1 MAPKPSTR
9 PVVKVGGCTTDWSRS
24 VYDDRGWPVLGG
36 AGWIRLGQWVQFSR
50 NHVVL
55 GTLMNARSRVSVQ
68 VPDLS
73 VHADCSTV
81 IMQRCM
87 EKGVAEL
94 VCMAR
99 SNGQRV
105 INDLDDW
112 FWQISDKNAAAN
124 FIDPKKNANSNIDHY
139 RKTLESSDLVT
150 VSTPFLYDRIS
161 EWDIPAKLIENR
173 VSVHMFSR
181 RKHREGTPVLG
192 WVGSTAHRSGDLEI
206 LRSPFRALG
215 RQVRFHHTGAHP
227 QHPQFHDEVGL
238 ESDQVSTTP
247 MLSPYEYPAGFTFDI
262 GVVPLVDVPFNHAKC
277 VDANTRIPTDR
288 GVIPAR
294 ELQVGDSVT
303 HNGDWYKIK
312 GMEKS
317 TSRPGLQFTLEDGYL
332 IKITPEHRMF
342 VNSEFREARHVQVG
356 DTFTLQSSP
365 ASLTYQTIPWPTASR
380 ASRKVESD
388 HHAYVNA
395 LSVPRLTIDER
406 WGRFLGAFAGDGCLS
421 KTSVSIACDGQDQD
435 WIDSLIDDFKEMGLT
450 AGTEQHTM
458 FDGTVLRRRSVRIA
472 SADMVRTLEL
482 LGLTQISEV
491 TQRNMRKVCV
501 PEVIWRSPSSVVA
514 EFLSAYF
521 EADGCASGTGVHAC
535 SKSEEFVR
543 AVQTLLLIH
552 FGIVSKVFPKQ
563 HKSQTQESTYWH
575 ISLSRAA
582 SDVFEKC
589 VGFKSRR
596 KIDRLRTITEK
607 PHSNRFRPMSYEKKV
622 VDIQP
627 CFVECPV
634 DIEVEGSVFIAAG
647 MVSHNSNIKGL
658 EYAAAG
664 IPFVA
669 SPLPEYVRLRDQFG
683 IGRIASN
690 SKEWQDHIEELLD
703 PAVRFDEATRQRDA
717 VQTHFHVKAM
727 AKDFDGVVW
736 A

>member
-262 GVVPLVDVPFNHAKC
+262 GVVPLVDVPFNHAK
-277 VDANTRIPTDR
+277 
-288 GVIPAR
+288 
-294 ELQVGDSVT
+294 S
-303 HNGDWYKIK
+303 W
-312 GMEKS
+312 
-317 TSRPGLQFTLEDGYL
+317 
-332 IKITPEHRMF
+332 
-342 VNSEFREARHVQVG
+342 
-356 DTFTLQSSP
+356 
-365 ASLTYQTIPWPTASR
+365 
-380 ASRKVESD
+380 
-388 HHAYVNA
+388 
-395 LSVPRLTIDER
+395 
-406 WGRFLGAFAGDGCLS
+406 
-421 KTSVSIACDGQDQD
+421 
-435 WIDSLIDDFKEMGLT
+435 
-450 AGTEQHTM
+450 
-458 FDGTVLRRRSVRIA
+458 
-472 SADMVRTLEL
+472 
-482 LGLTQISEV
+482 
-491 TQRNMRKVCV
+491 
-501 PEVIWRSPSSVVA
+501 
-514 EFLSAYF
+514 
-521 EADGCASGTGVHAC
+521 
-535 SKSEEFVR
+535 
-543 AVQTLLLIH
+543 
-552 FGIVSKVFPKQ
+552 
-563 HKSQTQESTYWH
+563 
-575 ISLSRAA
+575 
-582 SDVFEKC
+582 
-589 VGFKSRR
+589 
-596 KIDRLRTITEK
+596 
-607 PHSNRFRPMSYEKKV
+607 
-622 VDIQP
+622 
-627 CFVECPV
+627 
-634 DIEVEGSVFIAAG
+634 
-647 MVSHNSNIKGL
+647 IKGL